1 MSGELRKVF
10 FSDQPKYPQQGMAP
24 SWNSGKIWTKSYTY
38 MKMHVWRLFCCL
50 FLFSSYYGKAQKS
63 NWKKDFNGAINF
75 YSLSDAGIF
84 VVGTNDALYG
94 INPEDGKEIWRLEE
108 FRKISEEALTPIANS
123 PLAAIVD
130 RGMMVQHAVI
140 NTVTGQVVC
149 HTKDL
154 GFSTVNKR
162 FANARLGAVLF
173 SGMNKKGKACLM
185 LVDAVTGEK
194 RFEVERVFDKNTEVI
209 CSDVYAVN
217 KDVLLISTTKAV
229 YCLDAK
235 TGAEKW
241 RSEIKTDPPVVQQ
254 SESDK
259 KNPFS
264 GFGKSANK
272 MNAQMAV
279 AVSSKFF
286 QVKDASKVYFFNNDY
301 FTCFDWSAG
310 KEVWER
316 QELKSP
322 LNNYILDDRGIIV
335 TTNQRGE
342 NYGKQG
348 GLVGKAMGGGNK
360 ARMYMFDYATG
371 KQLLQDE
378 IEVAGNVVGYSYDN
392 TGKRMVIATAS
403 DKGTNKIDIIDVDAG
418 KQAIKKPLKV
428 SGNIRDIKLVS
439 KGLLYITD
447 EELNI
452 MDLETGGDAWGKSM
466 KVKDYVVHGFKD
478 DNEMYMAVDGALY
491 KFDANTSVPTKIGA
505 IEMDGKESPSGLQF
519 VNGGLVL
526 SSSQNLKY
534 FGLDGKEGWKVYR
547 PAPGVS
553 LAGKIALGVVAAASV
568 AMMAANSYQAGYAS
582 AGGATYKGQYM
593 SNQAAADSY
602 ARDADNWGAIA
613 VASFQAMNKR
623 FKATRTTATMQ
634 SILTKTDD
642 GKDDGVG
649 IEIYSKENGKKEGAV
664 VLHDKKP
671 EYFFDDI
678 GRIVF
683 WKTSDRNFTGVFF

>member
-1 MSGELRKVF
+1 MKPLFKILCAMTILLVSLA
-10 FSDQPKYPQQGMAP
+10 GM
-24 SWNSGKIWTKSYTY
+24 
-38 MKMHVWRLFCCL
+38 
-50 FLFSSYYGKAQKS
+50 AQKS
-63 NWKKDFNGAINF
+63 NWEKNFPGGINF
-75 YSLSDAGIF
+75 YSVSDAGIF
-84 VVGTNDALYG
+84 IVGTNDALYG
-94 INPEDGKEIWRLEE
+94 INPEDGKEIWKLPE
-108 FRKISEEALTPIANS
+108 FKKITEDAFNPIPFS

-149 HTKDL
+149 NTKDL

-162 FANARLGAVLF
+162 FANAKLGAVLF

-185 LVDAVTGEK
+185 LVDAATGEK

-209 CSDVYAVN
+209 CSEVYAIN
-217 KDVLLISTTKAV
+217 KDLFLIATTKAI
-229 YCLDAK
+229 YCIDAR
-235 TGAEKW
+235 TGEEKW
-241 RSEIKTDPPVVQQ
+241 RSEMKTDPPIVQPDAKD
-254 SESDK
+254 S
-259 KNPFS
+259 KNPFAA
-264 GFGKSANK
+264 FGKGMNK
-272 MNAQMAV
+272 IQAKMAV

-286 QVKDASKVYFFNNDY
+286 QVTDPSRVYFFNNDY
-301 FTCFDWSAG
+301 FTCYEWATG
-310 KEVWER
+310 KEVWQR
-316 QELKSP
+316 QELSSP

-335 TTNQRGE
+335 TTNQRSE

-348 GLVGKAMGGGNK
+348 GLMGKALGGGNK
-360 ARMYMFDYATG
+360 AKMYMFDYATG

-378 IEVAGNVVGYSYDN
+378 IDVAGNVIGYNYDN
-392 TGKRMVIATAS
+392 TGKRIVIATAN
-403 DKGTNKIDIIDVDAG
+403 DKGSNKIDIIDVAAG
-418 KQAIKKPLKV
+418 KEAIKKPLRV

-447 EELNI
+447 EEINI
-452 MDLETGGDAWGKSM
+452 MDLETGGDAWGKSI

-478 DNEMYMAVDGALY
+478 ENTMYMAVDGDLI
-491 KFDANTSVPTKIGA
+491 KFDVATSTPTKIGSVSL
-505 IEMDGKESPSGLQF
+505 DGKENPSGMQF

-526 SSSQNLKY
+526 SSSQNIKSFDLT
-534 FGLDGKEGWKVYR
+534 GKEGWKVYR

-553 LAGKIALGVVAAASV
+553 LAGKIALGVVAVASV
-568 AMMAANSYQAGYAS
+568 AMMAANSYQAGYAA

-593 SNQAAADSY
+593 SNQAASDSY

-642 GKDDGVG
+642 GKDEGVG
-649 IEIYSKENGKKEGAV
+649 IEIYNKETGSKEGAV
-664 VLHDKKP
+664 VLRDKKP

-683 WKTSDRNFTGVFF
+683 WKRNDNSFTGVFF

>member
-1 MSGELRKVF
+1 MKPF
-10 FSDQPKYPQQGMAP
+10 FRFLCGLP
-24 SWNSGKIWTKSYTY
+24 
-38 MKMHVWRLFCCL
+38 FL
-50 FLFSSYYGKAQKS
+50 FLALAGFGQKS
-63 NWKKDFNGAINF
+63 NWEKNFPGGINF
-75 YSLSDAGIF
+75 YSVSDAGIF
-84 VVGTNDALYG
+84 IVGTNDALYG
-94 INPEDGKEIWRLEE
+94 INPEDGKEIWKLPE
-108 FRKISEEALTPIANS
+108 FKKVTEEAFNPIPFS

-149 HTKDL
+149 NTKDL
-154 GFSTVNKR
+154 GFATVNKR
-162 FANARLGAVLF
+162 FANAKLGAVLF
-173 SGMNKKGKACLM
+173 SGSNKKGKACLM
-185 LVDAVTGEK
+185 LIDATTGEK

-209 CSDVYAVN
+209 CSEVYAIN
-217 KDVLLISTTKAV
+217 KDLFLISTTKAI

-235 TGAEKW
+235 TGEEKW
-241 RSEIKTDPPVVQQ
+241 RSEMKTDAPVVQPDAKD
-254 SESDK
+254 S
-259 KNPFS
+259 KNPFAA
-264 GFGKSANK
+264 FGKGMNK
-272 MNAQMAV
+272 IQAKMAV

-286 QVKDASKVYFFNNDY
+286 QVSDPSKVYFFNNDY
-301 FTCFDWSAG
+301 FTCYDWASG
-310 KEVWER
+310 KEVWKR
-316 QELKSP
+316 QELSSP

-348 GLVGKAMGGGNK
+348 GLMGKALGGGNK
-360 ARMYMFDYATG
+360 AKMYMFDYATG

-378 IEVAGNVVGYSYDN
+378 IEVAGNVIGYNYDN
-392 TGKRMVIATAS
+392 TGKRIVIATAN
-403 DKGTNKIDIIDVDAG
+403 DKGSNRIDIIDVAAG
-418 KQAIKKPLKV
+418 KEAIKKPLKV

-447 EELNI
+447 EEVNI
-452 MDLETGGDAWGKSM
+452 MDLETGGDAWGKSI

-478 DNEMYMAVDGALY
+478 ENTMYMAVDGDLI
-491 KFDANTSVPTKIGA
+491 KFDVATSTPTKIGSVSL
-505 IEMDGKESPSGLQF
+505 DGKESPSGMQF

-526 SSSQNLKY
+526 SSSQNLKN
-534 FGLDGKEGWKVYR
+534 FDLTGKEGWKVYR

-568 AMMAANSYQAGYAS
+568 AMMAANSYQSGYAA

-593 SNQAAADSY
+593 SNQSAADSY

-623 FKATRTTATMQ
+623 FKATRATATMQ

-642 GKDDGVG
+642 GKDEGVG
-649 IEIYSKENGKKEGAV
+649 IEIYNKETGSKEGSV
-664 VLHDKKP
+664 VLRDKKP

-683 WKTSDRNFTGVFF
+683 WKRNDNNFTGVTF